1 MLKWLVSFCFF
12 ICFTSFSQ
20 FRKDSVL
27 IGNIDTVVL
36 KQNSEKAF
44 LAYRKALNTTVSRVV
59 SKVQKVKFNIKA
71 YDLELNILRN
81 EVVGEMQLTPFFTIK
96 KVLNYTYSNKER
108 PVDEAK
114 LTGILQPQLHVLYSL
129 WRIAFRKYLGNDFYC
144 YDLGNNTWKFVA
156 IKKTKNR
163 YKMGVESTFHE
174 IVKLNDNGQII
185 SISSTGNFNAPE
197 KKKSSEEQTNT
208 LFSLDKELKFNT
220 SDFFIVDSIK
230 KQKLQV
236 QFNFLED

>member
-27 IGNIDTVVL
+27 IGNIDIVVL

-71 YDLELNILRN
+71 YDLETNILRN
-81 EVVGEMQLTPFFTIK
+81 EVVGEIKLTPSFTIK
-96 KVLNYTYSNKER
+96 EVITYAYSNKER

-114 LTGILQPQLHVLYSL
+114 LTGTLQPQLHVLYSL
-129 WRIAFRKYLGNDFYC
+129 WKIAFRKYFGNDFYC
-144 YDLGNNTWKFVA
+144 YDLGENTWKFAA

-197 KKKSSEEQTNT
+197 KNKSSEEQTNT

-220 SDFFIVDSIK
+220 SDFFIVDTIK

-236 QFNFLED
+236 QFNFQED